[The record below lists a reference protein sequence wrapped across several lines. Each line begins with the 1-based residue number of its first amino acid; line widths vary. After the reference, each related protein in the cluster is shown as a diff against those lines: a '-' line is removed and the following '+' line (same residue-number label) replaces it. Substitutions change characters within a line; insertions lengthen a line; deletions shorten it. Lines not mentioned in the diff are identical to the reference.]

1 MHYKQEQYVSHFY
14 QTGKSHFSA
23 DFQCQEEVCIIHEC
37 TLCNPNDS
45 IFERFAC
52 FLGIFF
58 KRVIE
63 VEGGSCKTSMETE
76 VFTATEFPY
85 FIQIFG

>member
-1 MHYKQEQYVSHFY
+1 MMV
-14 QTGKSHFSA
+14 
-23 DFQCQEEVCIIHEC
+23 
-37 TLCNPNDS
+37 LCNPNDS

-85 FIQIFG
+85 FIQIFGWKYVVKKCYDFGTPLIYHHFLRKAPVSKR